1 MKNERIYIWDPVLHY
16 VSFFIAFFF
25 VFALLWHSVLP
36 VSAKTVNSIPSY
48 SVDDYPYQLFLEDS
62 SGTNKIYIFS
72 AYRPFVSKFGSGSV
86 YSLGYDV
93 GDYWM
98 YFSTNSG
105 SSYGEYHT
113 VVSDQNKAIANV
125 SNQYSI
131 ISSTSDIYYDNGA
144 IFFQLPRPLVAAVQ
158 GASPAEALKEV
169 ILLIP
174 LSILFLAGCL
184 GLRKGLRLLLTLL
197 HRA

>member
-1 MKNERIYIWDPVLHY
+1 MKNERIYILDPVLHY
-16 VSFFIAFFF
+16 VSSFIVFFF

-62 SGTNKIYIFS
+62 SGINKIYIFS
-72 AYRPFVSKFGSGSV
+72 AYRPFVSKFGSSSV

-105 SSYGEYHT
+105 SSYSEYHT

-131 ISSTSDIYYDNGA
+131 ISSTSDIYYDNGS
-144 IFFQLPRPLVAAVQ
+144 IFFQLPRPLVAAVR
-158 GASPAEALKEV
+158 GASPEEALKEV

-184 GLRKGLRLLLTLL
+184 GLRKGLLFLLTLL
-197 HRA
+197 HQA